1 MIESLIYTATSRT
14 LNIAMLN
21 YNSSALLNSEGV
33 FRRGSVSG
41 FIPSQYILRGLLTQ
55 QNLLADAWIL
65 QPYWLM

>member
-41 FIPSQYILRGLLTQ
+41 FSPCHSLTFKL
-55 QNLLADAWIL
+55 NIKNTF
-65 QPYWLM
+65 